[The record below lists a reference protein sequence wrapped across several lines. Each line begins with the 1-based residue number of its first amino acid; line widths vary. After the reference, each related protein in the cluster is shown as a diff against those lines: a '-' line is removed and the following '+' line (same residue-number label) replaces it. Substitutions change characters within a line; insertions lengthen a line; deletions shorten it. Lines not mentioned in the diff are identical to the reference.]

1 MTAQRRA
8 GSLVPLHAS
17 TPSERSRLL
26 LLGILLLGASLR
38 FYRLGAQSFWNDEG
52 NSARLAER
60 SLPLIVQG
68 AAGDIHPP
76 GYYLLLHYWRALFG
90 HSEFALRSLSAVAG
104 LALILCTYLLGRQL
118 FGEPTGLMAAFVS
131 ATSPFAIYYSQEARM
146 YALLAAISAA
156 STCFAIRHL
165 QSAFRELP
173 SVRSNWQLVA
183 YTLLTTAGL
192 YTHYVFAF
200 VLLAHNL
207 AFALWWGIASLRSRP
222 RWPTLIAW
230 GGAQAVALLLYLPW
244 LPHAL
249 GATGWSSPGPAYQ
262 LGPALLDVLRVL
274 SVGITLP
281 VDQSTVAL
289 VLLGALLLIGMWPAV
304 VGPSGASD
312 CGSPADFERHTSPV
326 HRRRGLVA
334 FSFILYLGLPI
345 VLFFALDLYKP
356 AWLKFLVIALPPFHI
371 LIARGIDNVSALL
384 ACAPRS
390 VGDESRH
397 LQIAARAVS
406 VLALAAITYPSL
418 RNLYTNPAYARDD
431 YRQLVADIRAT
442 RRPDDAVVL
451 NAPNQWEVFTYYH
464 PDEDVYPAPY
474 HPSDGEVDAFLTS
487 ILDEHKRLFVLY
499 WGDSESDPRRRIESW
514 LAQHAYK
521 ARDRWYGDVRLAMYG
536 AAPLPGEGDVY
547 LDALFGDGIRLRGV
561 ALGKRA
567 VAAGDIL
574 PVTLF
579 WQAGRAIGQSY
590 KISLQLLDGA
600 GNLVAQVD
608 TVPRD
613 GLAPTTS
620 WHSGEVLMDRYGI
633 HLSPDLSAGRFPLIV
648 AVYHASTGER
658 LPAVLDGQPIGDHL
672 PLAEVIVNPNR

>member
-1 MTAQRRA
+1 V
-8 GSLVPLHAS
+8 SLPAS
-17 TPSERSRLL
+17 TPCERSRLL

-38 FYRLGAQSFWNDEG
+38 FYRLGAQSLWNDEG
-52 NSARLAER
+52 NAARLAER
-60 SLPLIVQG
+60 SLPLIAQG

-90 HSEFALRSLSAVAG
+90 QSEFALRSLSAVAG
-104 LALILCTYLLGRQL
+104 LALVLCTYLLGRQL
-118 FGEPTGLMAAFVS
+118 FAGPTGLMAAFVS
-131 ATSPFAIYYSQEARM
+131 AISPFAIYYSQEARM
-146 YALLAAISAA
+146 YALLAVVSAA
-156 STCFAIRHL
+156 STCVAIRHL

-173 SVRSNWQLVA
+173 SSRSNWQLA
-183 YTLLTTAGL
+183 TYTLLTTAGL
-192 YTHYVFAF
+192 YTHYAFAF
-200 VLLAHNL
+200 VLLAHNVV
-207 AFALWWGIASLRSRP
+207 FALWWGIASLPSRP

-244 LPHAL
+244 LPYAL
-249 GATGWSSPGPAYQ
+249 AATGWSSPGPAYQ

-289 VLLGALLLIGMWPAV
+289 VALGTLLLISMWPAV
-304 VGPSGASD
+304 GGPSGASD
-312 CGSPADFERHTSPV
+312 CGSLADFERHTSIV
-326 HRRRGLVA
+326 HCRRGLA
-334 FSFILYLGLPI
+334 ISSLILYLGLPI
-345 VLFFALDLYKP
+345 ALFFALDLYKP

-371 LIARGIDNVSALL
+371 LIARGIGNISALL

-390 VGDESRH
+390 VGDDSRH
-397 LQIAARAVS
+397 LQIAARAVLG
-406 VLALAAITYPSL
+406 LALAAIIYPSL
-418 RNLYTNPAYARDD
+418 RNLYVNPAYARDD
-431 YRQLVADIRAT
+431 YRQLVADILAT
-442 RRPDDAVVL
+442 RRPGDAVVL

-464 PDEDVYPAPY
+464 PDEDIYPAPY
-474 HPSDGEVDAFLTS
+474 HPSAAKVDAFLTP

-499 WGDSESDPRRRIESW
+499 WGDAESDPPRRIESW

-521 ARDRWYGDVRLAMYG
+521 ARDRWYGDVRLATYG
-536 AAPLPGEGDVY
+536 VAPLPGEADVY
-547 LDALFGDGIRLRGV
+547 LNALFGEGTRLRGV

-567 VAAGDIL
+567 VTAGDIL

-579 WQAGRAIGQSY
+579 WQAERAIGQSY

-613 GLAPTTS
+613 GLAPTMS
-620 WHSGEVLMDRYGI
+620 WQSGEVLMDRYGI
-633 HLSPDLSAGRFPLIV
+633 HLSPDLSAGRYSLIV
-648 AVYHASTGER
+648 AVYHAATGER

-672 PLAEVIVNPNR
+672 PLAEVVVSPTR